1 MAANRKDFLSRTD
14 SLDELVNFFDTH
26 DMGEYW
32 DQMPEAELEIDIRR
46 RKHLVAL
53 DDDLAG
59 KVATIARSRHVSSES
74 LINSLLREKLA
85 DAI

>member
-1 MAANRKDFLSRTD
+1 MAANKKDEIPKTD
-14 SLDELVNFFDTH
+14 SLDELVEFFDTH

-32 DQMPEAELEIDIRR
+32 DRMTEVDLDIDIRQ

-59 KVATIARSRHVSSES
+59 KVARIARSRHVSSES
-74 LINSLLREKLA
+74 LINSLLREKLT
-85 DAI
+85 DAV